1 MRKAAILIG
10 IGAFCVTMA
19 LLLKFYA
26 YDKLAVVPYDQNTR
40 QLVVDDSAT
49 FFDADNVRPG
59 SGKLT
64 TTVTVIG
71 DPDESER
78 ASEQTG
84 RNVAVMSKGQVSD
97 NNGEAPPMDASRQ
110 TFAIDRT
117 TGEAV
122 PWEGN
127 SQNGQAK
134 DFQKGLMIK
143 FPFQTQKQTY
153 NYYDGTIGKPM
164 QMKYVGEETVKGLDT
179 YKFQGTVPMTKFRT
193 QDVPRGIFGLED
205 TGGVD
210 ADRLYAN
217 DRTIWVEPETGVMI
231 KVVENQ
237 RQELRWNEPG
247 ARTVNALTTDSVMT
261 DDTVQAN
268 VDEYATKAML
278 LKILRFWAP
287 LLLGIIGIG
296 LLLAGLALSL
306 KARGNRRDDED
317 DYDDTTVYDDDQD
330 RTADGLFRDRE
341 DAPVAGGRVERRQG
355 DGAP

>member
-122 PWEGN
+122 P
-127 SQNGQAK
+127 
-134 DFQKGLMIK
+134 
-143 FPFQTQKQTY
+143 
-153 NYYDGTIGKPM
+153 
-164 QMKYVGEETVKGLDT
+164 
-179 YKFQGTVPMTKFRT
+179 
-193 QDVPRGIFGLED
+193 
-205 TGGVD
+205 
-210 ADRLYAN
+210 
-217 DRTIWVEPETGVMI
+217 
-231 KVVENQ
+231 
-237 RQELRWNEPG
+237 
-247 ARTVNALTTDSVMT
+247 
-261 DDTVQAN
+261 
-268 VDEYATKAML
+268 
-278 LKILRFWAP
+278 
-287 LLLGIIGIG
+287 
-296 LLLAGLALSL
+296 
-306 KARGNRRDDED
+306 
-317 DYDDTTVYDDDQD
+317 
-330 RTADGLFRDRE
+330 
-341 DAPVAGGRVERRQG
+341 
-355 DGAP
+355 